1 MEFHVR
7 LGENRIDL
15 GAVEDALQSLD
26 PAALADLDLATRTL
40 RVSTSLDE
48 ARIAACLAR
57 TGFAVDAGAIERQPS
72 TCWGVAE
79 AERPQATSRRARDVL
94 PWPGCGL
101 VHVGAARQRCSRP
114 ATAPGWCARR

>member
-1 MEFHVR
+1 MEYHVQLDTGR
-7 LGENRIDL
+7 VETGQIEGE
-15 GAVEDALQSLD
+15 LQSLD

-72 TCWGVAE
+72 TCCG
-79 AERPQATSRRARDVL
+79 
-94 PWPGCGL
+94 GCG
-101 VHVGAARQRCSRP
+101 G
-114 ATAPGWCARR
+114 

>member
-72 TCWGVAE
+72 TCCG
-79 AERPQATSRRARDVL
+79 
-94 PWPGCGL
+94 GCG
-101 VHVGAARQRCSRP
+101 G
-114 ATAPGWCARR
+114 